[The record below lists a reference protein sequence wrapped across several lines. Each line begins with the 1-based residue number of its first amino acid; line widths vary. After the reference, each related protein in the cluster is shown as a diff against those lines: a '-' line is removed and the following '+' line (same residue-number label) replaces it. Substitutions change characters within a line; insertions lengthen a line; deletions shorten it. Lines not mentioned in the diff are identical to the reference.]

1 MYSKTMSGG
10 ATGGAPGPWKSRGNR
25 SNNASYHF
33 AISGMDQAG
42 PEAGRRG
49 GYSGQR
55 SGAGS
60 SVGGA
65 QSLGRH
71 GKPAGA
77 LSGGSACGASIMEDR
92 TARKI
97 RQFYE
102 QKVDVRKY
110 ELVAA
115 FQVER
120 GIVQTY
126 YVYRQRVPFELTER
140 RRALMGRYYK
150 QGRQE
155 VVLYVN
161 GREFEYYVPVS
172 FQPIKNSPPSSR
184 TSTSNSNCSN
194 SSNNNTNT
202 TATGAP
208 PATAGGSRGE
218 EGAAAGEK
226 RSKKSRFKF
235 LSFRS

>member
-1 MYSKTMSGG
+1 MYSKTMTSSGT
-10 ATGGAPGPWKSRGNR
+10 TGGPSPWKARTARGNN
-25 SNNASYHF
+25 SSYHF
-33 AISGMDQAG
+33 AISGMDQGG
-42 PEAGRRG
+42 PEVGRRG
-49 GYSGQR
+49 GR
-55 SGAGS
+55 GAG
-60 SVGGA
+60 GA
-65 QSLGRH
+65 AGVPALGRS

-77 LSGGSACGASIMEDR
+77 LSGGSACGATIMEDR

-184 TSTSNSNCSN
+184 TSTSNSNCSS
-194 SSNNNTNT
+194 SSNNNTGAS
-202 TATGAP
+202 ATGPGGSQAADEPTPPAP
-208 PATAGGSRGE
+208 PTASNS
-218 EGAAAGEK
+218 AEK
-226 RSKKSRFKF
+226 RPKKSRFKF

>member
-1 MYSKTMSGG
+1 
-10 ATGGAPGPWKSRGNR
+10 
-25 SNNASYHF
+25 
-33 AISGMDQAG
+33 MDQSG
-42 PEAGRRG
+42 PEAARRG
-49 GYSGQR
+49 AGGGGGSTSGRWDATQR
-55 SGAGS
+55 
-60 SVGGA
+60 GGA
-65 QSLGRH
+65 VPPTAGGASSLGRH

-77 LSGGSACGASIMEDR
+77 LSGGSACGARIMEDR
-92 TARKI
+92 SARKI

-102 QKVDVRKY
+102 QKVDQRKY

-172 FQPIKNSPPSSR
+172 FQPIKNSPPSSH
-184 TSTSNSNCSN
+184 TSTSNSNCSS

-202 TATGAP
+202 TATGAAT
-208 PATAGGSRGE
+208 ATAGGSRGE
-218 EGAAAGEK
+218 VEGATGGGEK
-226 RSKKSRFKF
+226 RTKKSRFKF
-235 LSFRS
+235 LNFRS